1 MAIRSRSDLCGTFS
15 SCTNECIQVRAGHLR
30 CRFDC
35 NRVERTSS
43 RAGLHPLKSSAFS
56 RRTVTTVTIRSRPT
70 TRWKPLKSRSLAVS
84 LQFSTELFTTNYRTN
99 LTQMGEFVPTLIR
112 V

>member
-1 MAIRSRSDLCGTFS
+1 MYRWLFALGLICVAPFQVAQTSASKFEPGTS
-15 SCTNECIQVRAGHLR
+15 AAASIATGWSEPVPGR
-30 CRFDC
+30 
-35 NRVERTSS
+35 E
-43 RAGLHPLKSSAFS
+43 LHPLKSSAFS

-99 LTQMGEFVPTLIR
+99 LTQMG
-112 V
+112 